1 MEQDSS
7 TDADELPLPSH
18 HTIHQL
24 STSERRILYD
34 YVVEVSYVWTI
45 LFNYPVKLVSCCVC
59 TQVTSQQALLKLD
72 PDLYRDDMAVLK
84 GRCAFIRKRTNDF
97 SQCVAKLKSQAKSET
112 GTEEEKEEVDTK
124 GKTYLQLLK
133 DKRDY
138 KRRRQK
144 YRAKNVHI
152 TRRTPTE
159 VSVTER
165 ACWRESIGPVYPV
178 NWDHH
183 HPLLFALVCTVSVL
197 HIQLWFVPISV
208 FCSKENV
215 PNSWYC
221 CWPIHSLYSVAHT
234 MVH

>member
-1 MEQDSS
+1 MEQDNSA
-7 TDADELPLPSH
+7 DANELPLPSH

-97 SQCVAKLKSQAKSET
+97 SQCVAKLKSQAKSEA

-165 ACWRESIGPVYPV
+165 AESIGPVYPV

-183 HPLLFALVCTVSVL
+183 HHPLLSSL
-197 HIQLWFVPISV
+197 LWCVQYLSFTFS
-208 FCSKENV
+208 CG
-215 PNSWYC
+215 
-221 CWPIHSLYSVAHT
+221 
-234 MVH
+234 